1 MSLRDINKF
10 KRIESDSGLEFD
22 HRWRRSVKI
31 GAVTVFESVR
41 LVAYTSNDR
50 VLPEHWISEH
60 GEVPKLIY
68 FRGAALDEEYQK
80 WLSMMGNSSTKMLR
94 HLATIMWLSLYVIL
108 NKIIMK
114 ELVITNAEYDTKWH
128 KKWPFAADQF
138 TSVKRNKKLKQL
150 GL

>member
-1 MSLRDINKF
+1 MFKF

-22 HRWRRSVKI
+22 HRWRRSFKI

-41 LVAYTSNDR
+41 LVAYTSNNRRLPDHW
-50 VLPEHWISEH
+50 VPEHL
-60 GEVPKLIY
+60 EVPKLIY

-80 WLSMMGNSSTKMLR
+80 WLSMMGNSS
-94 HLATIMWLSLYVIL
+94 TIMWLSLYVIL

-128 KKWPFAADQF
+128 KKWPFAADIF
-138 TSVKRNKKLKQL
+138 VSVRREKKLKEI

>member
-1 MSLRDINKF
+1 MFKF

-22 HRWRRSVKI
+22 HRWRRSIKI

-41 LVAYTSNDR
+41 LVAYTSNNR
-50 VLPEHWISEH
+50 RLPDHWVIDQ
-60 GEVPKLIY
+60 VPKLIY
-68 FRGAALDEEYQK
+68 FRGAALDEGYQN
-80 WLSMMGNSSTKMLR
+80 WLSMMGNSSTMLR

-128 KKWPFAADQF
+128 KKWPFAADIF
-138 TSVKRNKKLKQL
+138 VSVRREKKLKEI
-150 GL
+150 GI

>member
-1 MSLRDINKF
+1 MFKF

-22 HRWRRSVKI
+22 HRWRRSIKI

-41 LVAYTSNDR
+41 LVAYTSNNR
-50 VLPEHWISEH
+50 RLPDHWLPLH

-114 ELVITNAEYDTKWH
+114 ELVITNAEYDTKWQQ
-128 KKWPFAADQF
+128 KWPFAADVF
-138 TSVKRNKKLKQL
+138 VSVRREKKLKEI
-150 GL
+150 GI

>member
-1 MSLRDINKF
+1 MFKF
-10 KRIESDSGLEFD
+10 KKIESDSGLEFD

-50 VLPEHWISEH
+50 VLPEHWLAEH

-68 FRGAALDEEYQK
+68 FRETALDEEYQK
-80 WLSMMGNSSTKMLR
+80 RLSRLGHSSITMLM
-94 HLATIMWLSLYVIL
+94 HLLTLMWVSLYVIL
-108 NKIIMK
+108 GKIFRK
-114 ELVITNAEYDTKWH
+114 EYVISNAEHDAKWH

-138 TSVKRNKKLKQL
+138 ASVKRNRKLKQL

>member
-1 MSLRDINKF
+1 MFKF

-22 HRWRRSVKI
+22 HRWRRSIKI

-41 LVAYTSNDR
+41 LVAYTSNNRRLPDHW
-50 VLPEHWISEH
+50 VPEHL
-60 GEVPKLIY
+60 EVPKLIY

-80 WLSMMGNSSTKMLR
+80 WLSIFYFY
-94 HLATIMWLSLYVIL
+94 IMWLSLYVIL

-114 ELVITNAEYDTKWH
+114 ELVIKNAEYDTKWH

>member
-1 MSLRDINKF
+1 MFKF

-22 HRWRRSVKI
+22 HRWRRSIKI

-41 LVAYTSNDR
+41 LVAYTSNNRRLPDHW
-50 VLPEHWISEH
+50 VPEHL
-60 GEVPKLIY
+60 EVPKLIY

-114 ELVITNAEYDTKWH
+114 ELVIKNAEYDTKWH

-138 TSVKRNKKLKQL
+138 LSVKRNKKLKQL

>member
-1 MSLRDINKF
+1 MFKF
-10 KRIESDSGLEFD
+10 KRIESDSRLEFD
-22 HRWRRSVKI
+22 HRWRRSIKI

-108 NKIIMK
+108 
-114 ELVITNAEYDTKWH
+114 TNAEHDTKWH

-138 TSVKRNKKLKQL
+138 TSVKRNKILKQL

>member
-1 MSLRDINKF
+1 MFKF

-22 HRWRRSVKI
+22 HRWRRSIKI

-41 LVAYTSNDR
+41 LVAYTSNNR
-50 VLPEHWISEH
+50 RLPDHWVHEHL
-60 GEVPKLIY
+60 EVPKLIY

-80 WLSMMGNSSTKMLR
+80 WLSIYIFYLVF
-94 HLATIMWLSLYVIL
+94 LSLYVIL

-128 KKWPFAADQF
+128 KKWPFAADIF
-138 TSVKRNKKLKQL
+138 VSVRREKKLKQL